1 MEIRDR
7 NPGRAVARRPLV
19 VGLFVGIVGFMTLAG
34 IVLAISRSVRG
45 DDGLGF
51 RGRIALLEIDGI
63 ITDDAPALRQIRR
76 YRRDSSVRGYVVA
89 INSPGGIVG
98 PSQSIFQELKRLR
111 DEDDVPVVASIGG
124 IGASGGYYVALGADS
139 IFALPGSITGSIG
152 VIMELPDAS
161 ALMERVGIR
170 FEVVKSA
177 EHKDVGSPFRPISP
191 EDREILSAMVQD
203 VYDQFVAVVVDERGL
218 SRAAV
223 EALADG
229 RIVSGRQALAGGL
242 IDRLGNL
249 EDAVSAAG
257 QMAGLGPRP
266 RIVRP
271 PEPRVTIFDLILGG
285 ASMTLDRFV
294 RPLEEAAMP
303 RVKFVVPW

>member
-1 MEIRDR
+1 
-7 NPGRAVARRPLV
+7 VARRSLGAGVFLAV
-19 VGLFVGIVGFMTLAG
+19 VAFMTLAG
-34 IVLAISRSVRG
+34 IILAVSRSVRG

-51 RGRIALLEIDGI
+51 GGRIALLEIDGI

-98 PSQSIFQELKRLR
+98 PSQSIYQELKRLR
-111 DEDDVPVVASIGG
+111 DEDGVPVVASIGG
-124 IGASGGYYVALGADS
+124 VGASGGYYIALGADS

-161 ALMERVGIR
+161 ALLERVGVR
-170 FEVVKSA
+170 VEVVKSA

-191 EDREILSAMVQD
+191 GDREILGDMVQD
-203 VYDQFVAVVVDERGL
+203 VYDQFVTVVAEERGL
-218 SRAAV
+218 GRDIVAGV
-223 EALADG
+223 ADG

-249 EDAVSAAG
+249 EDAFAAAG
-257 QMAGLGPRP
+257 RMAGLGSRP
-266 RIVRP
+266 RIARP
-271 PEPRVTIFDLILGG
+271 PEPRVTIFDLILGRAEG
-285 ASMTLDRFV
+285 AVNRFV
-294 RPLEEAAMP
+294 RPLEEAAAAP
-303 RVKFVVPW
+303 RIKFIVAW